1 MRPAHRI
8 LTTFLLLCVVH
19 PAPAPGRAQTASRK
33 RVYAA
38 PAPAASAA
46 ARDREIAARF
56 APVFHHGIGDNARG
70 DYPTNFDFDGDWRGD
85 NNWDNA
91 GDRKFALR
99 AYVYY
104 AVSETPTH
112 YLVHYAV
119 FHPRDYKGG
128 AAGKLL
134 SGMIREGVRRGG
146 RYDPTGLSEGA
157 TLAHENDMEGCL
169 VAAAKNGADLAAA
182 RVVAVE
188 TVAHDRFLR
197 YAPEGERPAADG
209 RVALEGQRALL
220 YVEPKG
226 HGVTARDGGERR
238 RPSDP
243 ALLYKFAG
251 RADDPEAAGRAEG
264 DEVVGYELLPLAAAL
279 WPRAKGGGAKETFG
293 KSCDYGTLA
302 VSVADAR
309 GRATS
314 REVKLGQLGCAFL
327 GRVGAENAARPPW
340 AWFDREERGQ
350 TLGAWFFDPAATL
363 KRHYDLGDGVS
374 TAYLHAPFLGVN
386 RR

>member
-8 LTTFLLLCVVH
+8 LTILSLLCVIH
-19 PAPAPGRAQTASRK
+19 PAATGGAQTAARK
-33 RVYAA
+33 SGQSATAA
-38 PAPAASAA
+38 GAS

-56 APVFHHGIGDNARG
+56 APVFHHGIGDHARG
-70 DYPTNFDFDGDWRGD
+70 DYLTNFDFDGDWRGD

-91 GDRKFALR
+91 DQRQFALR

-169 VAAAKNGADLAAA
+169 VAVAKSGADLAAA

-209 RVALEGQRALL
+209 RVGLEGQRALL

-226 HGVTARDGGERR
+226 HGVTARYGGGERR

-251 RADDPEAAGRAEG
+251 RADDPEAAGRARE
-264 DEVVGYELLPLAAAL
+264 DEVVGYDLVPLAATL
-279 WPRAKGGGAKETFG
+279 WPRAKSRAKETFG

-309 GRATS
+309 GRASS
-314 REVKLGQLGCAFL
+314 RKVKLGQLGCAFF
-327 GRVGAENAARPPW
+327 GKAGAENAARPPW
-340 AWFDREERGQ
+340 AWFDREERAQ

-363 KRHYDLGDGVS
+363 KRHYNFGDDVS
-374 TAYLHAPFLGVN
+374 TAYLHAPFLGVT